1 MSRSANLLLGLI
13 AATAVFSSLSSSG
26 LAQQTPPVQPIS
38 TDSRLGLG
46 RLAHPD
52 EIKAWDT
59 DIRPDGMGLP
69 TGKGTAKQGD
79 DLFQT
84 QCAACHGEF
93 GQGVDR
99 WPVLA
104 GGHESL
110 KSDRPDK
117 TIGSF
122 WPEVSTLFDYT
133 KRAMPFG
140 NAQSLS
146 NDDVYALVAYLLLM
160 NDVIKD
166 ETFELNETNFTA
178 IKLPNASAF
187 YDDDRETNERDF
199 WNKSPCMT
207 DCRPAPRV
215 LGRATLIDVTPD
227 NASGQKM
234 D

>member
-1 MSRSANLLLGLI
+1 
-13 AATAVFSSLSSSG
+13 
-26 LAQQTPPVQPIS
+26 
-38 TDSRLGLG
+38 
-46 RLAHPD
+46 
-52 EIKAWDT
+52 
-59 DIRPDGMGLP
+59 
-69 TGKGTAKQGD
+69 
-79 DLFQT
+79 
-84 QCAACHGEF
+84 
-93 GQGVDR
+93 
-99 WPVLA
+99 
-104 GGHESL
+104 
-110 KSDRPDK
+110 
-117 TIGSF
+117 
-122 WPEVSTLFDYT
+122 
-133 KRAMPFG
+133 MPFG

-187 YDDDRETNERDF
+187 YDDDRETNERNF